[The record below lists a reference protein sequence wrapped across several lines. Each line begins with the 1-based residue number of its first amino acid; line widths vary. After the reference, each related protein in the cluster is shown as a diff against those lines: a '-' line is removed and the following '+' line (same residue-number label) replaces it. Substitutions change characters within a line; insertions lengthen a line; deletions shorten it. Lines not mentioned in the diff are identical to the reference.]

1 MVHPRRIASF
11 TFAAMLTMTG
21 QALAQVT
28 PNSVTLTWTA
38 PGDDSLTGNATRYDI
53 RYSTAAITR
62 ANFSA
67 AAAVASPPAPVASGT
82 SQSFVVTG
90 LQPATTYWF
99 AIKTQDDAGN
109 WSLISNVASKATL
122 AAPDLIRPA
131 PVALSVSSVSD
142 TTATLSWSAVGDDS
156 LTGTATSYDIRYST
170 SPITTAT
177 WSTAAQVTG
186 EPTPLAPGTLQT
198 YTVHG
203 LGRQRQYYFAIQ
215 VADDAGN
222 LSALSSPVSATTTD
236 TMAPAA
242 IRDLSANFFWLAWPV
257 ADAADRERSR

>member
-53 RYSTAAITR
+53 RYSTAAITS

-131 PVALSVSSVSD
+131 P
-142 TTATLSWSAVGDDS
+142 AVGDDS